1 MVNNHVLS
9 FTPALSVQCST
20 TAYSD
25 RSKRV
30 LLFTLGG
37 GDSSESVVATL
48 RVLQEQLQRKWSKNK
63 DDVTHDMNVYF
74 DANNN

>member
-1 MVNNHVLS
+1 MYLVLPRP
-9 FTPALSVQCST
+9 FQYNVLQLLTLTDRRGCYCS
-20 TAYSD
+20 
-25 RSKRV
+25 
-30 LLFTLGG
+30 LLGG
-37 GDSSESVVATL
+37 NSSESVVATL